1 MKNSTYNGGPK
12 SPPTWWN
19 FYTIR
24 KWVEKFHHSVSTFFG
39 GIFHHLQA
47 GGKISANM
55 VEFFHHYQVSGKI
68 PPCRMVE
75 FYHHLQGG
83 GTIPPYHGKHLC
95 VFWHKVC
102 SWLCWNVLCE
112 VKNAM
117 EISDGE
123 WKTTDGRAIV
133 SWNRGKNEQ
142 ICTVKFQIFL
152 GAMPPDLDT
161 VEGLWRPSS
170 DPEPSAIQRFAPPCL
185 ARGRRPLHRPSLC
198 VVDILIYFRPW

>member
-1 MKNSTYNGGPK
+1 MRSIAIICKDVENLTIDNDISIERLLPSDAMHKRSLCRRAVRLSVWLSDAFVYCVETSK
-12 SPPTWWN
+12 IFWN
-19 FYTIR
+19 FHPPFLYFHTKVTI
-24 KWVEKFHHSVSTFFG
+24 EH
-39 GIFHHLQA
+39 I
-47 GGKISANM
+47 
-55 VEFFHHYQVSGKI
+55 
-68 PPCRMVE
+68 
-75 FYHHLQGG
+75 QGL
-83 GTIPPYHGKHLC
+83 KLC
-95 VFWHKVC
+95 VFWHKVCSWLCQVC